1 MQILT
6 NSESQVSHHILFI
19 HVHGTCSKMHKMF
32 TLWHKRGRETETET
46 ETEKERERERDG
58 GRGRGREGGRGGYAN
73 VYQFRMT
80 SESPCLVY
88 TRYL

>member
-46 ETEKERERERDG
+46 ETEKERERERW
-58 GRGRGREGGRGGYAN
+58 REREREGGREGEGDMQMFTN
-73 VYQFRMT
+73 
-80 SESPCLVY
+80 SE
-88 TRYL
+88 